1 MAKCKNCGKDIAIG
15 LEFCSKECIEAYK
28 GKMVKTVFLTQFD
41 KGSGSDR
48 RSKNI
53 DRIMELLKQGASEEH
68 VKLMLRRYFKAS
80 TVDDYVE
87 TAKALLKLESE

>member
-1 MAKCKNCGKDIAIG
+1 MHKCKNCGKEIPDSID
-15 LEFCSKECIEAYK
+15 FCNEDCVEAYK

-53 DRIMELLKQGASEEH
+53 DRIMELLKQGVSEEH